1 METRAHHIIVGLFTL
16 IAGALVLGFILW
28 MSRSGVDSDF
38 QLYDIRFEEAVSGL
52 SVGSPVQY
60 SGIRVGEVDRLR
72 LDPVD
77 PRLVWARV
85 RISSSAPV
93 KVDTTARL
101 TLLNVTGASGIELS
115 QGLPASALL
124 TAEQGVPVIVAEP
137 SSFARLRVSSDELL
151 ASITSLLD
159 RANAILSDENAQNL
173 SSVLRNLDTF
183 TASMNDQQDTLQ
195 LGLESLAQAGEDLT
209 AILQRIDDQ
218 ITSRGEPLMLSA
230 SNTAANLE
238 QFSLKLDT
246 LLSDNSQALSN
257 GMQSLSELG
266 PAIADLRGVLSTLND
281 ITTRLEEDP
290 AGFLLGGDNI
300 KEFQP

>member
-16 IAGALVLGFILW
+16 TAGALVLGFILW
-28 MSRSGVDSDF
+28 MSRSGVDRDY
-38 QLYDIRFEEAVSGL
+38 QLYDILFEEAVSGL

-72 LDPVD
+72 LDPLD

-85 RISSSAPV
+85 RVSSAAPV

-115 QGLPASALL
+115 QGLPTSALL
-124 TAEQGVPVIVAEP
+124 TAEQGVPVIRAEP

-159 RANAILSDENAQNL
+159 RANNILSDENAQNL
-173 SSVLRNLDTF
+173 SSVLSNLDTF

-195 LGLESLAQAGEDLT
+195 QGLESLAQAGDDLGR
-209 AILQRIDDQ
+209 ILQRIDSQ
-218 ITSRGEPLMLSA
+218 ITTRGEPLMLSA
-230 SNTAANLE
+230 SNTVANLE
-238 QFSLKLDT
+238 QFSQKLDT
-246 LLSDNSQALSN
+246 LLNDNAQALNN

-266 PAIADLRGVLSTLND
+266 PAITDLRGVLSSLND

>member
-16 IAGALVLGFILW
+16 TAGALVLGFILW
-28 MSRSGVDSDF
+28 MSRSGVDRDY
-38 QLYDIRFEEAVSGL
+38 QLYDILFEEAVSGL

-72 LDPVD
+72 LDPLD

-85 RISSSAPV
+85 RVSSAAPV

-115 QGLPASALL
+115 QGLPTSALL
-124 TAEQGVPVIVAEP
+124 MAEQGVPVIRAEP

-159 RANAILSDENAQNL
+159 RANNILSDENAQNL
-173 SSVLRNLDTF
+173 SSVLSNLDTF

-195 LGLESLAQAGEDLT
+195 QGLESLAQAGDDLGR
-209 AILQRIDDQ
+209 ILQRIDNQ
-218 ITSRGEPLMLSA
+218 ITTRGEPLMLSA
-230 SNTAANLE
+230 SNTVANLE
-238 QFSLKLDT
+238 QFSQKLDT
-246 LLSDNSQALSN
+246 LLNDNAQALNN

-266 PAIADLRGVLSTLND
+266 PAITDLRGVLSSLND

>member
-1 METRAHHIIVGLFTL
+1 METRAHHILVGLFTL
-16 IAGALVLGFILW
+16 TAGALVLGFILW
-28 MSRSGVDSDF
+28 MSRSGVDRDF
-38 QLYDIRFEEAVSGL
+38 QLFDILFQEAVSGL

-72 LDPVD
+72 LDPED

-85 RISSSAPV
+85 RVSSTAPV

-115 QGLPASALL
+115 QGRPSSALL
-124 TAEQGVPVIVAEP
+124 TAEQGVPVIRAEP

-159 RANAILSDENAQNL
+159 RANAILSEENAANF
-173 SSVLRNLDTF
+173 SSVLSNLETF

-195 LGLESLAQAGEDLT
+195 QGLESLARAGEDLSG
-209 AILQRIDDQ
+209 ILQRIDTQ
-218 ITSRGEPLMLSA
+218 ITTRGEPLMLSA

-238 QFSLKLDT
+238 QFSLKLDA
-246 LLSDNSQALSN
+246 LLTDNTQALGN
-257 GMQSLSELG
+257 GMQSLSELA
-266 PAIADLRGVLSTLND
+266 PAIADLRAVLGSLND

>member
-16 IAGALVLGFILW
+16 AAGALVLGFVLW
-28 MSRSGVDSDF
+28 MSRSGVDRDF
-38 QLYDIRFEEAVSGL
+38 QLYDILFEEAVSGL
-52 SVGSPVQY
+52 STGSPVQY
-60 SGIRVGEVDRLR
+60 SGIRVGEVDSLR
-72 LDPVD
+72 LDPLD

-85 RISSSAPV
+85 RVSSSAPV

-115 QGLPASALL
+115 QGLPSSVML
-124 TAEQGVPVIVAEP
+124 TAEQGVPVIRAEP

-159 RANAILSDENAQNL
+159 RANNILSDENAQNF

-195 LGLESLAQAGEDLT
+195 QGLESLAQAGDDLGR
-209 AILQRIDDQ
+209 ILQRIDDQ
-218 ITSRGEPLMLSA
+218 ISTRGEPLMLSA

-238 QFSLKLDT
+238 QFSQKLDA
-246 LLSDNSQALSN
+246 LLSDNSQALDN
-257 GMQSLSELG
+257 GLQSLSELG
-266 PAIADLRGVLSTLND
+266 PAIQDLRGVLSSLND
-281 ITTRLEEDP
+281 ITIRLEEDP

>member
-16 IAGALVLGFILW
+16 TAGALVLGFILW
-28 MSRSGVDSDF
+28 MSRSGVDRDF
-38 QLYDIRFEEAVSGL
+38 QLYDILFEEAVAGL

-72 LDPVD
+72 LDPLD

-115 QGLPASALL
+115 QGLPSSALL
-124 TAEQGVPVIVAEP
+124 TAAQGVPVIRAEP

-159 RANAILSDENAQNL
+159 RANNILSDENAQNL
-173 SSVLRNLDTF
+173 SSVLRNLDAF
-183 TASMNDQQDTLQ
+183 TASMNNQQDTLQ
-195 LGLESLAQAGEDLT
+195 QGLESLAQAGADLGR
-209 AILQRIDDQ
+209 ILQRIDDQ
-218 ITSRGEPLMLSA
+218 ITTRGEPLMLSA
-230 SNTAANLE
+230 SNAAASLE
-238 QFSLKLDT
+238 QFSQSLDT
-246 LLSDNSQALSN
+246 LLSDNAQALGN

-266 PAIADLRGVLSTLND
+266 PAIQDLRGVLSSLND

-290 AGFLLGGDNI
+290 TGFLLGGDNI

>member
-16 IAGALVLGFILW
+16 TAGALLLLFTMW
-28 MSRSGVDSDF
+28 MSRSGVDRNF
-38 QLYDIRFEEAVSGL
+38 MLFDILFEEAVSGL

-60 SGIRVGEVDRLR
+60 SGIRVGEVERLR
-72 LDPVD
+72 LDPLD

-85 RISSSAPV
+85 RISSTAPV

-115 QGLPASALL
+115 QGLPSSALL
-124 TAEQGVPVIVAEP
+124 TSDQGVPVIHAEP

-159 RANAILSDENAQNL
+159 RANNILSDENAQNL
-173 SSVLRNLDTF
+173 SSVLRNLDSF
-183 TASMNDQQDTLQ
+183 TASMVEQEDALRQ
-195 LGLESLAQAGEDLT
+195 GLDSLANVGNDLSK
-209 AILQRIDDQ
+209 ILERIDDQ
-218 ITSRGEPLMLSA
+218 ITTRGEPLMLSA
-230 SNTAANLE
+230 NNTAANLE
-238 QFSLKLDT
+238 QFSQKLDT
-246 LLSDNSQALSN
+246 LLSDNGQALSN

-266 PAIADLRGVLSTLND
+266 PAIQDLRGVLGNLSD

-290 AGFLLGGDNI
+290 AGFFLGGDNI

>member
-16 IAGALVLGFILW
+16 TAGALALAFTLW
-28 MSRSGVDSDF
+28 MSRSGVDRDF
-38 QLYDIRFEEAVSGL
+38 QLYDVLFEEAVAGL

-60 SGIRVGEVDRLR
+60 SGIPVGEVERLR
-72 LDPVD
+72 LDPQD

-85 RISSSAPV
+85 RVSSSAPV

-115 QGLPASALL
+115 QGLPSSALL
-124 TAEQGVPVIVAEP
+124 TATEGVPIIHADP
-137 SSFARLRVSSDELL
+137 SSFALLRVSTEELL

-159 RANAILSDENAQNL
+159 RANIILSDENAQNF
-173 SSVLRNLDTF
+173 SSVMRNLGTF
-183 TASMNDQQDTLQ
+183 TTSMNEQQDTLQ
-195 LGLESLAQAGEDLT
+195 QGLESLASAGDDLSR
-209 AILQRIDDQ
+209 IMQRIDDQ
-218 ITSRGEPLMLSA
+218 ITTHGEPLMLSA

-238 QFSLKLDT
+238 QFSQKLDT
-246 LLSDNSQALSN
+246 LLNDNSQALGN
-257 GMQSLSELG
+257 GMQSLSELR
-266 PAIADLRGVLSTLND
+266 PAIQDLRGVLSSLSD

>member
-16 IAGALVLGFILW
+16 MAGTLVLGFILW
-28 MSRSGVDSDF
+28 MSRSGVDRDF
-38 QLYDIRFEEAVSGL
+38 QLYDILFEEAVSGL

-85 RISSSAPV
+85 RISSAAPV

-115 QGLPASALL
+115 QGLPTSALL
-124 TAEQGVPVIVAEP
+124 TAPQGVPVIRAEP

-159 RANAILSDENAQNL
+159 RANNILSDENAQNL

-195 LGLESLAQAGEDLT
+195 QGLESLAQAGEDLT
-209 AILQRIDDQ
+209 QILQRIDDQ
-218 ITSRGEPLMLSA
+218 ITTRGEPLLLSA

-238 QFSLKLDT
+238 QFSQKLDT
-246 LLSDNSQALSN
+246 LLSDNSQALGN
-257 GMQSLSELG
+257 GMQSLSELA
-266 PAIADLRGVLSTLND
+266 PAIADLRGVLSSLND

-300 KEFQP
+300 KEYQP